1 VIPPVAIHRVP
12 PSYTATTRRIRL
24 HGTPIFEATI
34 TATGDVENIRV
45 IRSAHPDV
53 DKAIVAALEQWKF
66 RPASLNGK
74 PVAVYYTL
82 TVNIHPQ

>member
-1 VIPPVAIHRVP
+1 MA
-12 PSYTATTRRIRL
+12 RRIRL
-24 HGTPIFEATI
+24 HGMPIFEATI

-45 IRSAHPDV
+45 LRSAHPDV
-53 DKAIVAALEQWKF
+53 DKAIIAALKQWKF
-66 RPASLNGK
+66 RPATRNGK